1 MPLAQVVCNV
11 LIHLVNVPAM
21 LATKEQNV
29 MLLVVVTL
37 LVQVVQHVM
46 LPQVN
51 VLAIQDTQEPHV
63 ALVLPI
69 IIKQV
74 VVRVQVSIHTYF

>member
-1 MPLAQVVCNV
+1 MPPAQVVCNV

-21 LATKEQNV
+21 QATKEQNV

-74 VVRVQVSIHTYF
+74 VERVQVSIHTYF